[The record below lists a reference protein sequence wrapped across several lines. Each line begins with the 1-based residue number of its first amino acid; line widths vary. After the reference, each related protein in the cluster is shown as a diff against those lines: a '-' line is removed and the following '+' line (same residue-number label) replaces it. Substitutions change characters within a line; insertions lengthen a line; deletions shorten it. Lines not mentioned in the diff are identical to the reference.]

1 MVMKKE
7 ILAGDVEA
15 VIRENGGDILE
26 SYHLFDVYEG
36 SQIKEGYKSMA
47 YSISFRHKDR
57 TLEDKDI
64 TEVMN
69 KILAGLNKL
78 GIELRQ

>member
-1 MVMKKE
+1 
-7 ILAGDVEA
+7 
-15 VIRENGGDILE
+15 
-26 SYHLFDVYEG
+26 
-36 SQIKEGYKSMA
+36 MA

>member
-7 ILAGDVEA
+7 LLAGEVEA
-15 VIRENGGDILE
+15 VIRKNGGLLLE
-26 SYHLFDVYEG
+26 SYHLFDIYEG

-47 YSISFRHKDR
+47 YSISFRAKDR

-69 KILAGLNKL
+69 KILNALSKL